1 MRSVVT
7 CATVVGLRDLE
18 YVGNWNSLIT
28 QMSIG
33 LNKLTIPHK
42 TQTIPILAK
51 NKAFF
56 TLNKNLN
63 TEIINWIIQQT
74 AHTLTHNNR
83 RNKTVTTSWRSY
95 TTIK

>member
-1 MRSVVT
+1 MKSVVT

-18 YVGNWNSLIT
+18 YVGNWNSLII

-42 TQTIPILAK
+42 TQTISIPTK

-56 TLNKNLN
+56 NPNKKL
-63 TEIINWIIQQT
+63 EYRD
-74 AHTLTHNNR
+74 H
-83 RNKTVTTSWRSY
+83 
-95 TTIK
+95 